1 MSLDNLNNEES
12 QDTTA
17 ADGAEGGGDEGTG
30 AELATTLSGGDGGGF
45 VLDSGNKK
53 SVATGTLILAG
64 LLAACAGGTY
74 LMYVK
79 SGPKVA
85 AASSEVQAADQTIST
100 FLSKDRDNIKQMKDL
115 LHTTQKAVAQ
125 FLAESGKKQ
134 VPIEELQTN
143 PFRLKLPKPAE
154 PTEDETAAAARKLK
168 AEEEKK
174 AHEVANG
181 LHLQSIMRGRRNSC
195 MINNTLLTQ
204 GQQIDGFVVE
214 AINQGSVVLVRGEV
228 RVEKK
233 IDK

>member
-1 MSLDNLNNEES
+1 MSLDNLNNDES
-12 QDTTA
+12 QDTTGA
-17 ADGAEGGGDEGTG
+17 GAEGGGEDATA
-30 AELATTLSGGDGGGF
+30 AELASSLADGDGGGF
-45 VLDSGNKK
+45 VVDSGKK
-53 SVATGTLILAG
+53 SIATGTLVLVG

-85 AASSEVQAADQTIST
+85 AASVEVQRSEQTINT
-100 FLSKDRDNIKQMKDL
+100 FLSNDRDNIKQMKDL
-115 LHTTQKAVAQ
+115 LHTTQRAVSQ

-174 AHEVANG
+174 AHEIADG

-204 GQQIDGFVVE
+204 GQQIEGFVVE
-214 AINQGSVVLVRGEV
+214 AINQGSVVLARGDV

>member
-17 ADGAEGGGDEGTG
+17 AEGGDESAGLTS
-30 AELATTLSGGDGGGF
+30 ALAGGGDGGGF
-45 VLDSGNKK
+45 VVDAPKK
-53 SVATGTLILAG
+53 SIPTSTLVLVGI
-64 LLAACAGGTY
+64 LAACGGGTY

-85 AASSEVQAADQTIST
+85 AASVEVQAADQTINK
-100 FLSKDRDNIKQMKDL
+100 FLSNDKDNVKQMKDL
-115 LHTTQKAVAQ
+115 LTSTQKAVSQ
-125 FLAESGKKQ
+125 FLAESGKRQ

-154 PTEDETAAAARKLK
+154 PTEDEAAAAARKLK

-174 AHEVANG
+174 AHEIANG

-204 GQQIDGFVVE
+204 GQTIEGFTVE
-214 AINQGSVVLVRGEV
+214 AITPKSVVLVRGDV
-228 RVEKK
+228 KVEKTM
-233 IDK
+233 DKK

>member
-1 MSLDNLNNEES
+1 MSLDNLNNDES
-12 QDTTA
+12 HDTTGE
-17 ADGAEGGGDEGTG
+17 GAEGGDGATG
-30 AELATTLSGGDGGGF
+30 AELASTLSGGGDANF
-45 VLDSGNKK
+45 VVGDSGKK
-53 SVATGTLILAG
+53 SIATGTLVLVG

-85 AASSEVQAADQTIST
+85 AASSEVQAADQTINT
-100 FLSKDRDNIKQMKDL
+100 FLNNDRDNVKQMKDL
-115 LHTTQKAVAQ
+115 LHSTQRAVSQ

-154 PTEDETAAAARKLK
+154 PTEDEAAAMARKRK
-168 AEEEKK
+168 EEEEKK
-174 AHEVANG
+174 AHEIAKG
-181 LHLQSIMRGRRNSC
+181 LHLQSIMRGRRTSC

-204 GQQIDGFVVE
+204 GQQVEGFVVE
-214 AINQGSVVLVRGEV
+214 AINPGSVVLVRGDV